1 MDISA
6 LFLLFLVV
14 AVVTLFITRPVRS
27 GLPGGRDDQQKS
39 VLLAERER
47 VLNAL
52 AELDADQQLGK
63 IPEEDYQPQRT
74 LLVERGAD
82 VLRQLDGLA
91 AAQPEARKA
100 RKAPAVK
107 KGSTKAP
114 AGAVDDEALEDLLA
128 RRRSALREKTA
139 GFCPGCGKP
148 VLKSDKFCPACGRA
162 IA

>member
-14 AVVTLFITRPVRS
+14 AIVTLFITRPVRTAQ
-27 GLPGGRDDQQKS
+27 PGGHDDQLKS

-47 VLNAL
+47 VLNSL
-52 AELDADQQLGK
+52 SELDADQQLGK

-82 VLRQLDGLA
+82 VLRRLDGLA

-100 RKAPAVK
+100 RQAPPLK
-107 KGSTKAP
+107 KGATKAA
-114 AGAVDDEALEDLLA
+114 AGVVDDEALEDLLA